1 MASDTAIS
9 VEDLLLRRR
18 TGVFSAVGN
27 AWFFIRRYPIIP
39 SVILIVLV
47 LAGLFAPL
55 LTPYDYAIGNVRDRQ
70 LPPMS
75 LGWISPTAEANGEI
89 GQLHILG
96 TDHAGRDTFTR
107 IIYGARISLMVAG
120 ISLISGFLAG
130 TSIGILAGYLGGIW
144 DEIITRIVDI
154 WLALPFL
161 MVVLVATILYGQSL
175 QLLLVML
182 ALLAWVGFVR
192 VVRAQTLILK
202 QMDYVALARIAGASP
217 TRIMFKHILP
227 GVINSAVVIATLNV
241 GGLILTEAT
250 LSFLGAGIPP
260 PTPAWGVLV
269 AEGRDYID
277 SAWWQV
283 IMPGAAIFLTLMSL
297 NFLGDWLRDRLDP
310 RLRQLD

>member
-1 MASDTAIS
+1 MATNTAPS
-9 VEDLLLRRR
+9 PEELLLRQR
-18 TGVFSAVGN
+18 TGVLGIVSGS
-27 AWFFIRRYPIIP
+27 WFFVRRYPVIP
-39 SVILIVLV
+39 TTILIVLTI
-47 LAGLFAPL
+47 AGLFAPWI
-55 LTPYDYAIGNVRDRQ
+55 TPFDYAIGNVRDRQ
-70 LPPMS
+70 LPPMIR
-75 LGWISPTAEANGEI
+75 GWVSPSAEANGEI
-89 GQLHILG
+89 GDLHILG

-107 IIYGARISLMVAG
+107 ILYGARISLMVAA
-120 ISLISGFLAG
+120 ISLISGFIAG

-161 MVVLVATILYGQSL
+161 MIVLVATILYGQSL
-175 QLLLVML
+175 QLLLVAL
-182 ALLAWVGFVR
+182 ASLAWVGFVR
-192 VVRAQTLILK
+192 VVRPQTLILK